1 MKLRTLVA
9 LLAVCSMAFYGCDS
23 DDGGTTD
30 TTAPTDTAAPTDAGV
45 STDEGPASDSAEPGD
60 TTANGNAWTDSI
72 LPMLEGYCTPCH
84 TGGPTAFLT
93 DASILDKDAG
103 NTQPA
108 CQGQTVSECIHT
120 TMADGSMPMGK
131 SCPDGDGCPTQAD
144 IDAVKA
150 WVDSGA
156 AH

>member
-9 LLAVCSMAFYGCDS
+9 LLFVFSMAVYGCDS
-23 DDGGTTD
+23 DDGGDNNGGT
-30 TTAPTDTAAPTDAGV
+30 TDTAAPADTAV
-45 STDEGPASDSAEPGD
+45 STDEGPAPDSAAPAD
-60 TTANGNAWTDSI
+60 TASNGNAWTDNI
-72 LPMLEGYCTPCH
+72 LPMLQGYCTPCH
-84 TGGPTAFLT
+84 NGGATAFLT
-93 DASILDKDAG
+93 DTSVLDNDAG
-103 NTQPA
+103 NTSPA
-108 CQGQTVSECIHT
+108 CQGQKVSECIHT

-131 SCPDGDGCPTQAD
+131 SCPDGDGCPTQED